1 MTPEKEYGCGI
12 GRSSGSQNE
21 VFHDNGLAENDWMLG
36 SEWNCEVSN
45 HNLELE
51 PGGLIVSTQ
60 SVVSLSGEHKLKQF
74 CDTILHSP
82 VDFSILPVPCSHVSS
97 KLVVQ
102 KFIGKV
108 SLPHFEAQIL
118 KLGTIKRR
126 REAVEYR
133 ETACRKSIS
142 ESCTT
147 EQISGLADVVQPE
160 D

>member
-82 VDFSILPVPCSHVSS
+82 VDFSIPASRAGKIWRLAVDTSRPAPDDFSDPGKEPSMQGQIGLRLEPRSS
-97 KLVVQ
+97 AILLTDD
-102 KFIGKV
+102 GEA
-108 SLPHFEAQIL
+108 PH
-118 KLGTIKRR
+118 
-126 REAVEYR
+126 
-133 ETACRKSIS
+133 
-142 ESCTT
+142 
-147 EQISGLADVVQPE
+147 DN
-160 D
+160 